1 MGLFSSSKK
10 TYVSSTTINVI
21 DDPGNP
27 EKSAV
32 LHSILNQSNLTD
44 DLLTTYTHGMHLKFN
59 SAYAY
64 GRDHYT
70 YGLPQGTLDRGMG
83 DADAVRAVLETLAG
97 TGVVMEYCVLA
108 TDCDDDFAYPFL
120 LTSRGWNPDTGVV
133 TVHPFVTTT
142 APVYF
147 LDALVTNTNTLQL
160 TYEYT
165 PFSVPIQVSETVT
178 IAGLVPKAL
187 YYRVCYYKMNGDG
200 TLQANR
206 NYWNYRIGAGTYPT
220 LNNPPNSGLASPFF
234 PIIPLRK
241 NNTDL
246 THSSLSSTDLY
257 KTSKTLLKK
266 VGLDFLHL
274 GESINANPDV
284 GEVDHVFLYFGV
296 DLQSSVAATQRYLL
310 EFFAQLA
317 PLSRTSYAEYL
328 RWKKQPTTL
337 PPQSKLTIED
347 AGYKADISYSYI
359 RVRFVTGSIGKVGTV
374 TRTNTIRD
382 RLRWGTS
389 VFYFRYYED
398 SSITFR
404 VQIASNVYK
413 EVEVRGLTHTNYV
426 YNKHSVITNLED
438 SIKDDYSFIVPL
450 HHSVY
455 ANMSSRMRMN
465 VANDGLK
472 IVFQSYKTV
481 RTKWYESG
489 FFQFVMVAIAVVAA
503 SFGAWQVSAGI
514 LAASSA
520 TEVAMLILASIV
532 KVIAISYAFRL
543 VTDVL
548 GVELTLIIAAVL
560 AVYTMGS
567 GIQQGSLKGV
577 PYASELLSASSGLS
591 KAASE
596 NIADQI
602 SDLMGEAQQ
611 NKAEQD
617 LMWDKLES
625 AQELLATNGII
636 NPLEFVNTVPALQPY
651 ESPDEYYYRTVHSGN
666 IGVLSLD
673 APTNYVDYMLMLPRA
688 SEPTLA

>member
-10 TYVSSTTINVI
+10 TYVASTTINVI
-21 DDPGNP
+21 DNPGNP

-32 LHSILNQSNLTD
+32 LHSILNQNNLTD

-59 SAYAY
+59 AAYLYAQN
-64 GRDHYT
+64 HYT

-83 DADAVRAVLETLAG
+83 DQDAVRTVLETLNG
-97 TGVVMEYCVLA
+97 TEVAIEYCVLA

-120 LTSRGWNPDTGVV
+120 YASRGWNPDTGVV
-133 TVHPFVTTT
+133 TIHPFVTTT

-147 LDALVTNTNTLQL
+147 LDALVTAANTLQL
-160 TYEYT
+160 TYGYT
-165 PFSVPIQVSETVT
+165 SFNEPLRQVTETITV
-178 IAGLVPKAL
+178 ADLVPSAL
-187 YYRVCYYKMNGDG
+187 YYRVCYYKMNADG
-200 TLQANR
+200 TLQAAR

-220 LNNPPNSGLASPFF
+220 LNTPPNSGLASPFF

-382 RLRWGTS
+382 RLLWGS
-389 VFYFRYYED
+389 GFYFRYYED

-426 YNKHSVITNLED
+426 YNRHSVITSLED
-438 SIKDDYSFIVPL
+438 SIKDDYSFIIPL
-450 HHSVY
+450 NRHVY
-455 ANMSSRMRMN
+455 SNLSARMRMN

-472 IVFQSYKTV
+472 LVFQSYKVV

-489 FFQFVMVAIAVVAA
+489 FFQFVMVTIAVAA
-503 SFGAWQVSAGI
+503 AIFGAWQVSAAIVASTTATEMAMII
-514 LAASSA
+514 LA
-520 TEVAMLILASIV
+520 TIV
-532 KVIAISYAFRL
+532 KVIAISYGFKL

-548 GVELTLIIAAVL
+548 GAELSLIIAAVL
-560 AVYTMGS
+560 MVYTLGS
-567 GIQQGSLKGV
+567 GLQQGSLKGV
-577 PYASELLSASSGLS
+577 PYASELLSASTGLS
-591 KAASE
+591 KSASD
-596 NIADQI
+596 NIAEQI
-602 SDLMGEAQQ
+602 NDLLGDRAKAQT
-611 NKAEQD
+611 EQD

-636 NPLEFVNTVPALQPY
+636 DPMEFINTVPALQPY

-688 SEPTLA
+688 SEPTLV

>member
-10 TYVSSTTINVI
+10 TYVASTTINVI
-21 DDPGNP
+21 DNPGNP

-32 LHSILNQSNLTD
+32 LHSILNQNNLTD

-59 SAYAY
+59 AAYLYAQN
-64 GRDHYT
+64 HYT

-83 DADAVRAVLETLAG
+83 DQDAVRTVLETLNG
-97 TGVVMEYCVLA
+97 TAVAIEYCVLA

-120 LTSRGWNPDTGVV
+120 YASRGWNPDTGVV
-133 TVHPFVTTT
+133 TIHPFVTTT

-147 LDALVTNTNTLQL
+147 LDALVTAANTLQL
-160 TYEYT
+160 TYGYT
-165 PFSVPIQVSETVT
+165 SFNEPLRQVTETITV
-178 IAGLVPKAL
+178 ADLVPSAL
-187 YYRVCYYKMNGDG
+187 YYRVCYYKMNADG
-200 TLQANR
+200 TLQAAR

-220 LNNPPNSGLASPFF
+220 LNTTPNSGLASPFF

-382 RLRWGTS
+382 RLLWGS
-389 VFYFRYYED
+389 GFYFRYYED

-426 YNKHSVITNLED
+426 YNRHSVITSLED
-438 SIKDDYSFIVPL
+438 SIKDDYSFIIPL
-450 HHSVY
+450 NRHVY
-455 ANMSSRMRMN
+455 SNLSARMRMN

-472 IVFQSYKTV
+472 LVFQSYKVV

-489 FFQFVMVAIAVVAA
+489 FFQFVMVTIAVAA
-503 SFGAWQVSAGI
+503 AIFGAWQVSTAIVASTTATEIAMII
-514 LAASSA
+514 LA
-520 TEVAMLILASIV
+520 TIV
-532 KVIAISYAFRL
+532 KVIAISYGFKL

-548 GVELTLIIAAVL
+548 GVELSLIIAAVL
-560 AVYTMGS
+560 MVYTLGY
-567 GIQQGSLKGV
+567 GLQQGSLEGV
-577 PYASELLSASSGLS
+577 PYASELLSASTGLS
-591 KAASE
+591 KSASD
-596 NIADQI
+596 NIAEQI
-602 SDLMGEAQQ
+602 NDLLGDRAKAQT
-611 NKAEQD
+611 EQD

-636 NPLEFVNTVPALQPY
+636 DPMEFINTVPALQPY

-688 SEPTLA
+688 SEPTLV